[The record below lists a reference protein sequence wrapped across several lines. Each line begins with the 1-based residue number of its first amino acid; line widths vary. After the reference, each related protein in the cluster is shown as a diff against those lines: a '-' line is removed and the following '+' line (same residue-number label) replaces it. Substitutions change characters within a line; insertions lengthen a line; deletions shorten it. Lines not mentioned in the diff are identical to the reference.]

1 MTLVDAN
8 ILIDLFTD
16 DPEWADWSAK
26 ALTDCA
32 ASGAIGINPVIH
44 AEASIAFGTESHYEA
59 ALLPLGLL
67 RWDLPYKAGFRTGK
81 AFLAYRRQGGEK
93 SSPLPDF
100 HIGAHA
106 EVNGYQILTRDPRR
120 YRHYFPEV
128 RLVCPN

>member
-32 ASGAIGINPVIH
+32 ASGACGINPVIY
-44 AEASIAFGTESHYEA
+44 AEASIAFATESLYET

-67 RWDLPYKAGFRTGK
+67 RRDLPYHAGFRAGK

-93 SSPLPDF
+93 LSPLPDF
-100 HIGAHA
+100 YIGAHA
-106 EVNGYQILTRDPRR
+106 EVNGYRVLTRDPRR

-128 RLVCPN
+128 HLVCPE